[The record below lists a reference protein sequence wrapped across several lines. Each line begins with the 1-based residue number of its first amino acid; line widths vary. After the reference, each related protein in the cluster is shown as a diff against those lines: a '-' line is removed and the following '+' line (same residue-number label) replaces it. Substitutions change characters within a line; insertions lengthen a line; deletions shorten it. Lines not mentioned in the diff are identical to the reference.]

1 MSPINI
7 TVIWLFVTLVL
18 IVDSF
23 SIRLAQSRS
32 QRIHSIY
39 SNRYNSNGDTYD
51 NRYYVRSILLECA
64 LEEQKEVSILLESE
78 RNEESGKLLGMQSI
92 IKKLRSKENGMQKQ
106 INLQSQSIE
115 MYKARTILLEEGIG
129 NIREENFLLKQKL
142 RNVQS
147 LYRNRNVSSD
157 RLVNYIAKSIGSVRR
172 YIETDG
178 IAVSKTYMLSLIQCA
193 KVLMLTFLKFLAFVK
208 KNFIPRGNS
217 SSSALSVSF
226 ADRSNHDIR
235 QLQGYSVSEFPKRVE
250 ILVKDSTTISS
261 AILLPA
267 VPAPTRLSSTS
278 TTKY

>member
-1 MSPINI
+1 MNMVVAALAARINAPKMSI
-7 TVIWLFVTLVL
+7 
-18 IVDSF
+18 
-23 SIRLAQSRS
+23 
-32 QRIHSIY
+32 
-39 SNRYNSNGDTYD
+39 
-51 NRYYVRSILLECA
+51 
-64 LEEQKEVSILLESE
+64 
-78 RNEESGKLLGMQSI
+78 
-92 IKKLRSKENGMQKQ
+92 SKENGMQKQ

-157 RLVNYIAKSIGSVRR
+157 RLVNYIAKSIGSARR

-178 IAVSKTYMLSLIQCA
+178 IAVSKTYMLSLFQCA
-193 KVLMLTFLKFLAFVK
+193 KKIIFVLMLTFLKFLAFVK

-217 SSSALSVSF
+217 SSSALSDSF

-267 VPAPTRLSSTS
+267 VPAPPPLVLNIS
-278 TTKY
+278 